1 MGIFSR
7 KPAYCTI
14 CNKQI
19 TAHKNKA
26 KREWGI
32 KSPLC
37 SDCYL
42 DKMQESYDATRI
54 KKCVSCGVTQK
65 SLTCGSLE
73 YNGIWKVCFA
83 KNALTIRS

>member
-19 TAHKNKA
+19 TAHKYKA
-26 KREWGI
+26 KREWYDV

-37 SDCYL
+37 SDCHL
-42 DKMQESYDATRI
+42 DKMQEHYDATII
-54 KKCVSCGVTQK
+54 KNVSVVELK
-65 SLTCGSLE
+65 VKLPTCGNLD
-73 YNGIWKVCFA
+73 YNGI
-83 KNALTIRS
+83 